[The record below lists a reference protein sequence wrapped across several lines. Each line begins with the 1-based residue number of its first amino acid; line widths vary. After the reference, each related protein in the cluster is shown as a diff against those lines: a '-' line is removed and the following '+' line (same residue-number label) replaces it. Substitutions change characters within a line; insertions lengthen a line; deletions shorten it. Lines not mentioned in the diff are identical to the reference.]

1 MPAAAA
7 GPGPDGDPACGASS
21 RDARAALGRSRAER
35 ERAERSAGGRAVTR
49 AGQGSA
55 WCEAPLSPPLPGD
68 GVAGGAHAARAF
80 PLPAGPGGWRDRD
93 AGVRAPRTARGRA
106 GRLPPAPKEVTQRR
120 RWRLPPPKTQPPGFN
135 SWQAG
140 ALLTDRRPSL
150 QPLLNKV

>member
-21 RDARAALGRSRAER
+21 GDARAALGRSRAER

-68 GVAGGAHAARAF
+68 GAAGGAHAARAF
-80 PLPAGPGGWRDRD
+80 PLPAGPGGWRDRT
-93 AGVRAPRTARGRA
+93 GTPGCVRHGLPEAARGA
-106 GRLPPAPKEVTQRR
+106 SRLHRR
-120 RWRLPPPKTQPPGFN
+120 K
-135 SWQAG
+135 
-140 ALLTDRRPSL
+140 
-150 QPLLNKV
+150 